1 MAVLALVLLPLI
13 ATLGLTHVPR
23 DTTLVMDRS
32 TNRSV
37 VPNLLP
43 NPFPIPGT
51 DITLDFSV
59 FPLSPQS
66 PSSDI
71 IDLFHLFQLQI
82 EAHIRYHG
90 DGPIQRYHYPH
101 TYGKAVMSF
110 TIFTFHNASVDL
122 FRYEDPLAVIE
133 GLRLKTESEGYTD
146 TVAWV
151 LRSVM
156 LDDLASVAV
165 QDFGDVKDI
174 DAL

>member
-13 ATLGLTHVPR
+13 ASLGLAHVPR
-23 DTTLVMDRS
+23 DTTLVMYKS
-32 TNRSV
+32 TNHSV
-37 VPNLLP
+37 ASNPLP

-51 DITLDFSV
+51 DITLDFFV
-59 FPLSPQS
+59 FPLSTQP
-66 PSSDI
+66 PSSDVI
-71 IDLFHLFQLQI
+71 NLFHLFQSQI
-82 EAHIRYHG
+82 EARIRYYG
-90 DGPIQRYHYPH
+90 DGPIQRYHYPR

-122 FRYEDPLAVIE
+122 FRYEDALAVIE
-133 GLRLKTESEGYTD
+133 GLQLKTESEGYTD

-151 LRSVM
+151 LRSVT
-156 LDDLASVAV
+156 LDILASVAV